1 MIKVAINGFGRI
13 GRIAFRQMITDASFD
28 IVAINN
34 LDMSAEEAA
43 YLIKYDSVHGAFH
56 ENEISY
62 KDDSIVI
69 SNVKFIKMFNEKDPA
84 LLPWKDLGVDLVLE
98 CTGAFTST
106 EKASLH
112 LNAGAKKVLIS
123 APGKDEMIT
132 VVNGVND
139 DNLTGSE
146 TIVSASSCTT
156 NCLAPLLKI
165 IEDNFGIEKGFM
177 STVHAYTADQNSM
190 DNMHKKGINSRRG
203 RASAHNIVPTSTGA
217 AKSIGLVIP
226 SLKGKLD
233 GIAYRV
239 PTIDGSMIDVTLE
252 LKVPVTKE
260 LINETI
266 KKSKKDGMVNS
277 MIHITNLLKNVN
289 IDIKRKVFKEIL
301 DNLGG
306 NLRIIV
312 SAAAPIDAKVGKW
325 VEDIGIKF
333 LQGYGLTE
341 TAPIA
346 ALTPEYEPSR
356 YASTGMAVKD
366 TDIKLKNVNDAG
378 EGEILIK
385 GPTVMLG
392 YYEDEKATNEVMEDG
407 YFCSGDIG
415 RIDSDGFIY
424 ITGRSKNVIVTQNG
438 KNIYPEEIELMLGKI
453 PEISEC
459 MVYGKKES
467 EDAHDKELIITAK
480 IIPNYTK
487 IEELHGKNL
496 SDDDIYKIIWDKVK
510 ENNKKLTSYKAVK
523 KIEIKKDEFEKTT
536 TMKIKRFAEINKDK
550 AIK

>member
-43 YLIKYDSVHGAFH
+43 YLIKYDSVHGTFH

-69 SNVKFIKMFNEKDPA
+69 SNVKFIKVFNEQNPN

-132 VVNGVND
+132 IVNGVND
-139 DNLTGSE
+139 YNLTGTE

-266 KKSKKDGMVNS
+266 KNNQNDA
-277 MIHITNLLKNVN
+277 
-289 IDIKRKVFKEIL
+289 IKYIE
-301 DNLGG
+301 DP
-306 NLRIIV
+306 IV
-312 SAAAPIDAKVGKW
+312 SSDVIGKKRGCTF
-325 VEDIGIKF
+325 DS
-333 LQGYGLTE
+333 LLT
-341 TAPIA
+341 
-346 ALTPEYEPSR
+346 
-356 YASTGMAVKD
+356 
-366 TDIKLKNVNDAG
+366 
-378 EGEILIK
+378 
-385 GPTVMLG
+385 
-392 YYEDEKATNEVMEDG
+392 
-407 YFCSGDIG
+407 
-415 RIDSDGFIY
+415 
-424 ITGRSKNVIVTQNG
+424 NVIEVDG
-438 KNIYPEEIELMLGKI
+438 KQLVKLVGWYDNEYGYTYQML
-453 PEISEC
+453 C
-459 MVYGKKES
+459 
-467 EDAHDKELIITAK
+467 TAK
-480 IIPNYTK
+480 K
-487 IEELHGKNL
+487 MFK
-496 SDDDIYKIIWDKVK
+496 
-510 ENNKKLTSYKAVK
+510 
-523 KIEIKKDEFEKTT
+523 
-536 TMKIKRFAEINKDK
+536 
-550 AIK
+550 

>member
-43 YLIKYDSVHGAFH
+43 YLIKYDSVHGTFH

-84 LLPWKDLGVDLVLE
+84 VLPWKDLGVDLVLE

-132 VVNGVND
+132 IVNGVND
-139 DNLTGSE
+139 DNLTGTE

-226 SLKGKLD
+226 SLKDKLD

-266 KKSKKDGMVNS
+266 KNNQNDA
-277 MIHITNLLKNVN
+277 
-289 IDIKRKVFKEIL
+289 IKYIE
-301 DNLGG
+301 DP
-306 NLRIIV
+306 IV
-312 SAAAPIDAKVGKW
+312 SSDVIGKKRGCTF
-325 VEDIGIKF
+325 DS
-333 LQGYGLTE
+333 LLT
-341 TAPIA
+341 
-346 ALTPEYEPSR
+346 
-356 YASTGMAVKD
+356 
-366 TDIKLKNVNDAG
+366 
-378 EGEILIK
+378 
-385 GPTVMLG
+385 
-392 YYEDEKATNEVMEDG
+392 
-407 YFCSGDIG
+407 
-415 RIDSDGFIY
+415 
-424 ITGRSKNVIVTQNG
+424 NVIEVDG
-438 KNIYPEEIELMLGKI
+438 KQLVKLVGWYDNEYGYTYQML
-453 PEISEC
+453 C
-459 MVYGKKES
+459 
-467 EDAHDKELIITAK
+467 TAK
-480 IIPNYTK
+480 K
-487 IEELHGKNL
+487 MFK
-496 SDDDIYKIIWDKVK
+496 
-510 ENNKKLTSYKAVK
+510 
-523 KIEIKKDEFEKTT
+523 
-536 TMKIKRFAEINKDK
+536 
-550 AIK
+550 

>member
-43 YLIKYDSVHGAFH
+43 YLIKYDSVHGTFH

-69 SNVKFIKMFNEKDPA
+69 SNVKFIKVFNEKDPA
-84 LLPWKDLGVDLVLE
+84 VLPWKDLGVDLVLE

-139 DNLTGSE
+139 DNLTGTE

-239 PTIDGSMIDVTLE
+239 PTIDGAMIDVTLE

-266 KKSKKDGMVNS
+266 KNNQNDA
-277 MIHITNLLKNVN
+277 
-289 IDIKRKVFKEIL
+289 IKYIE
-301 DNLGG
+301 DP
-306 NLRIIV
+306 IV
-312 SAAAPIDAKVGKW
+312 SSDVIGKKRGCTF
-325 VEDIGIKF
+325 DS
-333 LQGYGLTE
+333 LLT
-341 TAPIA
+341 
-346 ALTPEYEPSR
+346 
-356 YASTGMAVKD
+356 
-366 TDIKLKNVNDAG
+366 
-378 EGEILIK
+378 
-385 GPTVMLG
+385 
-392 YYEDEKATNEVMEDG
+392 
-407 YFCSGDIG
+407 
-415 RIDSDGFIY
+415 
-424 ITGRSKNVIVTQNG
+424 NVIEVDG
-438 KNIYPEEIELMLGKI
+438 KQLVKLVGWYDNEYGYTYQML
-453 PEISEC
+453 C
-459 MVYGKKES
+459 
-467 EDAHDKELIITAK
+467 TAK
-480 IIPNYTK
+480 K
-487 IEELHGKNL
+487 MFK
-496 SDDDIYKIIWDKVK
+496 
-510 ENNKKLTSYKAVK
+510 
-523 KIEIKKDEFEKTT
+523 
-536 TMKIKRFAEINKDK
+536 
-550 AIK
+550 

>member
-43 YLIKYDSVHGAFH
+43 YLIKYDSVHGTFH

-69 SNVKFIKMFNEKDPA
+69 SNVKFIKVFNEQNLN

-139 DNLTGSE
+139 DNLTGTE

-156 NCLAPLLKI
+156 NCLAQLLKI

-266 KKSKKDGMVNS
+266 KNNQNDA
-277 MIHITNLLKNVN
+277 
-289 IDIKRKVFKEIL
+289 IKYIE
-301 DNLGG
+301 DP
-306 NLRIIV
+306 IV
-312 SAAAPIDAKVGKW
+312 SSDVIGKKRGCTF
-325 VEDIGIKF
+325 DS
-333 LQGYGLTE
+333 LLT
-341 TAPIA
+341 
-346 ALTPEYEPSR
+346 
-356 YASTGMAVKD
+356 
-366 TDIKLKNVNDAG
+366 
-378 EGEILIK
+378 
-385 GPTVMLG
+385 
-392 YYEDEKATNEVMEDG
+392 
-407 YFCSGDIG
+407 
-415 RIDSDGFIY
+415 
-424 ITGRSKNVIVTQNG
+424 NVIEVDG
-438 KNIYPEEIELMLGKI
+438 KQLVKLVGWYDNEYGYTYQML
-453 PEISEC
+453 C
-459 MVYGKKES
+459 
-467 EDAHDKELIITAK
+467 TAK
-480 IIPNYTK
+480 K
-487 IEELHGKNL
+487 MFK
-496 SDDDIYKIIWDKVK
+496 
-510 ENNKKLTSYKAVK
+510 
-523 KIEIKKDEFEKTT
+523 
-536 TMKIKRFAEINKDK
+536 
-550 AIK
+550 

>member
-43 YLIKYDSVHGAFH
+43 YLIKYDSVHGTFH

-69 SNVKFIKMFNEKDPA
+69 SNVKFIKVFNEQNPN

-139 DNLTGSE
+139 DNLTGTE

-266 KKSKKDGMVNS
+266 KNNQNDA
-277 MIHITNLLKNVN
+277 
-289 IDIKRKVFKEIL
+289 IKYIE
-301 DNLGG
+301 DP
-306 NLRIIV
+306 IV
-312 SAAAPIDAKVGKW
+312 SSDVIGKKRGCTF
-325 VEDIGIKF
+325 DS
-333 LQGYGLTE
+333 LLT
-341 TAPIA
+341 
-346 ALTPEYEPSR
+346 
-356 YASTGMAVKD
+356 
-366 TDIKLKNVNDAG
+366 
-378 EGEILIK
+378 
-385 GPTVMLG
+385 
-392 YYEDEKATNEVMEDG
+392 
-407 YFCSGDIG
+407 
-415 RIDSDGFIY
+415 
-424 ITGRSKNVIVTQNG
+424 NVIEVNG
-438 KNIYPEEIELMLGKI
+438 KQLVKLVGWYDNEYGYTYQML
-453 PEISEC
+453 C
-459 MVYGKKES
+459 
-467 EDAHDKELIITAK
+467 TAK
-480 IIPNYTK
+480 K
-487 IEELHGKNL
+487 MFK
-496 SDDDIYKIIWDKVK
+496 
-510 ENNKKLTSYKAVK
+510 
-523 KIEIKKDEFEKTT
+523 
-536 TMKIKRFAEINKDK
+536 
-550 AIK
+550 

>member
-1 MIKVAINGFGRI
+1 MITVAINGFGRI

-43 YLIKYDSVHGAFH
+43 YLIKYDSVHGTFH

-69 SNVKFIKMFNEKDPA
+69 SNVKFIKVFNEKDPA
-84 LLPWKDLGVDLVLE
+84 VLPWKDLGVDLVLE

-139 DNLTGSE
+139 DNLTGTE

-266 KKSKKDGMVNS
+266 KNNQNDA
-277 MIHITNLLKNVN
+277 
-289 IDIKRKVFKEIL
+289 IKYIE
-301 DNLGG
+301 DP
-306 NLRIIV
+306 IV
-312 SAAAPIDAKVGKW
+312 SSDVIGKKRGCTF
-325 VEDIGIKF
+325 DS
-333 LQGYGLTE
+333 LLT
-341 TAPIA
+341 
-346 ALTPEYEPSR
+346 
-356 YASTGMAVKD
+356 
-366 TDIKLKNVNDAG
+366 
-378 EGEILIK
+378 
-385 GPTVMLG
+385 
-392 YYEDEKATNEVMEDG
+392 
-407 YFCSGDIG
+407 
-415 RIDSDGFIY
+415 
-424 ITGRSKNVIVTQNG
+424 NVIEVDG
-438 KNIYPEEIELMLGKI
+438 KQLVKLVGWYDNEYGYTYQML
-453 PEISEC
+453 C
-459 MVYGKKES
+459 
-467 EDAHDKELIITAK
+467 TAK
-480 IIPNYTK
+480 K
-487 IEELHGKNL
+487 MFK
-496 SDDDIYKIIWDKVK
+496 
-510 ENNKKLTSYKAVK
+510 
-523 KIEIKKDEFEKTT
+523 
-536 TMKIKRFAEINKDK
+536 
-550 AIK
+550 

>member
-43 YLIKYDSVHGAFH
+43 YLIKYDSVHGTFH

-69 SNVKFIKMFNEKDPA
+69 SNVKFIKVFNEKDPA
-84 LLPWKDLGVDLVLE
+84 VLPWKDLGVDLVLE

-139 DNLTGSE
+139 DNLTGTE

-266 KKSKKDGMVNS
+266 KNNQNDA
-277 MIHITNLLKNVN
+277 
-289 IDIKRKVFKEIL
+289 IKYIE
-301 DNLGG
+301 DP
-306 NLRIIV
+306 IV
-312 SAAAPIDAKVGKW
+312 SSDVIGKKRGCTF
-325 VEDIGIKF
+325 DS
-333 LQGYGLTE
+333 LLT
-341 TAPIA
+341 
-346 ALTPEYEPSR
+346 
-356 YASTGMAVKD
+356 
-366 TDIKLKNVNDAG
+366 
-378 EGEILIK
+378 
-385 GPTVMLG
+385 
-392 YYEDEKATNEVMEDG
+392 
-407 YFCSGDIG
+407 
-415 RIDSDGFIY
+415 
-424 ITGRSKNVIVTQNG
+424 NVIEVDRKQLVKLVGWYDNEYGYTYQ
-438 KNIYPEEIELMLGKI
+438 ML
-453 PEISEC
+453 C
-459 MVYGKKES
+459 
-467 EDAHDKELIITAK
+467 TAK
-480 IIPNYTK
+480 K
-487 IEELHGKNL
+487 MFK
-496 SDDDIYKIIWDKVK
+496 
-510 ENNKKLTSYKAVK
+510 
-523 KIEIKKDEFEKTT
+523 
-536 TMKIKRFAEINKDK
+536 
-550 AIK
+550 

>member
-1 MIKVAINGFGRI
+1 MLKVAINGFGRI

-43 YLIKYDSVHGAFH
+43 YLIKYDSVHGTFH

-84 LLPWKDLGVDLVLE
+84 VLPWKDLGVDLVLE

-139 DNLTGSE
+139 DNLTGTE

-266 KKSKKDGMVNS
+266 KNNQNDA
-277 MIHITNLLKNVN
+277 
-289 IDIKRKVFKEIL
+289 IKYIE
-301 DNLGG
+301 DP
-306 NLRIIV
+306 IV
-312 SAAAPIDAKVGKW
+312 SSDVIGKKRGCTF
-325 VEDIGIKF
+325 DS
-333 LQGYGLTE
+333 LLT
-341 TAPIA
+341 
-346 ALTPEYEPSR
+346 
-356 YASTGMAVKD
+356 
-366 TDIKLKNVNDAG
+366 
-378 EGEILIK
+378 
-385 GPTVMLG
+385 
-392 YYEDEKATNEVMEDG
+392 
-407 YFCSGDIG
+407 
-415 RIDSDGFIY
+415 
-424 ITGRSKNVIVTQNG
+424 NVIEVDG
-438 KNIYPEEIELMLGKI
+438 KQLVKLVGWYDNEYGYTYQML
-453 PEISEC
+453 C
-459 MVYGKKES
+459 
-467 EDAHDKELIITAK
+467 TAK
-480 IIPNYTK
+480 K
-487 IEELHGKNL
+487 MFK
-496 SDDDIYKIIWDKVK
+496 
-510 ENNKKLTSYKAVK
+510 
-523 KIEIKKDEFEKTT
+523 
-536 TMKIKRFAEINKDK
+536 
-550 AIK
+550 

>member
-1 MIKVAINGFGRI
+1 MSKVAINGFGSI

-43 YLIKYDSVHGAFH
+43 YLIKYDSVHGTFH

-69 SNVKFIKMFNEKDPA
+69 SNVKFIKVFNEKDPA
-84 LLPWKDLGVDLVLE
+84 VLPWKDLGVDLVLE

-139 DNLTGSE
+139 DNLTGTE

-266 KKSKKDGMVNS
+266 KNNQNDA
-277 MIHITNLLKNVN
+277 
-289 IDIKRKVFKEIL
+289 IKYIE
-301 DNLGG
+301 DP
-306 NLRIIV
+306 IV
-312 SAAAPIDAKVGKW
+312 SSDVIGKKRGCTF
-325 VEDIGIKF
+325 DS
-333 LQGYGLTE
+333 LLT
-341 TAPIA
+341 
-346 ALTPEYEPSR
+346 
-356 YASTGMAVKD
+356 
-366 TDIKLKNVNDAG
+366 
-378 EGEILIK
+378 
-385 GPTVMLG
+385 
-392 YYEDEKATNEVMEDG
+392 
-407 YFCSGDIG
+407 
-415 RIDSDGFIY
+415 
-424 ITGRSKNVIVTQNG
+424 NVIEVDG
-438 KNIYPEEIELMLGKI
+438 KQLVKLVGWYDNEYGYTYQML
-453 PEISEC
+453 C
-459 MVYGKKES
+459 
-467 EDAHDKELIITAK
+467 TAK
-480 IIPNYTK
+480 K
-487 IEELHGKNL
+487 MFK
-496 SDDDIYKIIWDKVK
+496 
-510 ENNKKLTSYKAVK
+510 
-523 KIEIKKDEFEKTT
+523 
-536 TMKIKRFAEINKDK
+536 
-550 AIK
+550 

>member
-43 YLIKYDSVHGAFH
+43 YLIKYDSVHGTFH

-69 SNVKFIKMFNEKDPA
+69 SNVKFIKVFNEKDPA
-84 LLPWKDLGVDLVLE
+84 VLPWKDLGVDLVLE

-139 DNLTGSE
+139 DNLTGTE

-266 KKSKKDGMVNS
+266 KNNQNDA
-277 MIHITNLLKNVN
+277 
-289 IDIKRKVFKEIL
+289 IKYAE
-301 DNLGG
+301 DP
-306 NLRIIV
+306 IV
-312 SAAAPIDAKVGKW
+312 SSDVIGKKRGCTF
-325 VEDIGIKF
+325 DS
-333 LQGYGLTE
+333 LLT
-341 TAPIA
+341 
-346 ALTPEYEPSR
+346 
-356 YASTGMAVKD
+356 
-366 TDIKLKNVNDAG
+366 
-378 EGEILIK
+378 
-385 GPTVMLG
+385 
-392 YYEDEKATNEVMEDG
+392 
-407 YFCSGDIG
+407 
-415 RIDSDGFIY
+415 
-424 ITGRSKNVIVTQNG
+424 NVIEVDRKQLVKLVGWYDNEYGYTYQ
-438 KNIYPEEIELMLGKI
+438 ML
-453 PEISEC
+453 C
-459 MVYGKKES
+459 
-467 EDAHDKELIITAK
+467 TAK
-480 IIPNYTK
+480 K
-487 IEELHGKNL
+487 MFK
-496 SDDDIYKIIWDKVK
+496 
-510 ENNKKLTSYKAVK
+510 
-523 KIEIKKDEFEKTT
+523 
-536 TMKIKRFAEINKDK
+536 
-550 AIK
+550 

>member
-43 YLIKYDSVHGAFH
+43 YLIKYDSVHGTFH

-69 SNVKFIKMFNEKDPA
+69 SNVKFIKVFNEQNPN

-139 DNLTGSE
+139 DNLTGTE

-239 PTIDGSMIDVTLE
+239 PTIDGSMIDVSLE

-266 KKSKKDGMVNS
+266 KNNQNDAIKYAEDPIVSSDVIGKKRGCIV
-277 MIHITNLLKNVN
+277 T
-289 IDIKRKVFKEIL
+289 
-301 DNLGG
+301 GG
-306 NLRIIV
+306 NV
-312 SAAAPIDAKVGKW
+312 D
-325 VEDIGIKF
+325 
-333 LQGYGLTE
+333 
-341 TAPIA
+341 
-346 ALTPEYEPSR
+346 
-356 YASTGMAVKD
+356 
-366 TDIKLKNVNDAG
+366 
-378 EGEILIK
+378 
-385 GPTVMLG
+385 
-392 YYEDEKATNEVMEDG
+392 DEKV
-407 YFCSGDIG
+407 S
-415 RIDSDGFIY
+415 
-424 ITGRSKNVIVTQNG
+424 
-438 KNIYPEEIELMLGKI
+438 NILLDDFRTGKI
-453 PEISEC
+453 
-459 MVYGKKES
+459 GN
-467 EDAHDKELIITAK
+467 ITL
-480 IIPNYTK
+480 
-487 IEELHGKNL
+487 E
-496 SDDDIYKIIWDKVK
+496 KV
-510 ENNKKLTSYKAVK
+510 
-523 KIEIKKDEFEKTT
+523 EK
-536 TMKIKRFAEINKDK
+536 
-550 AIK
+550 

>member
-34 LDMSAEEAA
+34 LAMSAEEAA
-43 YLIKYDSVHGAFH
+43 YLIKYDSVHGTFH

-84 LLPWKDLGVDLVLE
+84 VLPWKDLGVDLVLE

-139 DNLTGSE
+139 DNLTGTE

-266 KKSKKDGMVNS
+266 KNNQNDA
-277 MIHITNLLKNVN
+277 
-289 IDIKRKVFKEIL
+289 IKYIE
-301 DNLGG
+301 DP
-306 NLRIIV
+306 IV
-312 SAAAPIDAKVGKW
+312 SSDVIGKKRGCTF
-325 VEDIGIKF
+325 DS
-333 LQGYGLTE
+333 LLT
-341 TAPIA
+341 
-346 ALTPEYEPSR
+346 
-356 YASTGMAVKD
+356 
-366 TDIKLKNVNDAG
+366 
-378 EGEILIK
+378 
-385 GPTVMLG
+385 
-392 YYEDEKATNEVMEDG
+392 
-407 YFCSGDIG
+407 
-415 RIDSDGFIY
+415 
-424 ITGRSKNVIVTQNG
+424 NVIEVDG
-438 KNIYPEEIELMLGKI
+438 KQLVKLVGWYDNEYGYTYQML
-453 PEISEC
+453 C
-459 MVYGKKES
+459 
-467 EDAHDKELIITAK
+467 TAK
-480 IIPNYTK
+480 K
-487 IEELHGKNL
+487 MFK
-496 SDDDIYKIIWDKVK
+496 
-510 ENNKKLTSYKAVK
+510 
-523 KIEIKKDEFEKTT
+523 
-536 TMKIKRFAEINKDK
+536 
-550 AIK
+550 

>member
-43 YLIKYDSVHGAFH
+43 YLIKYDSVHGTFH

-69 SNVKFIKMFNEKDPA
+69 SNVKFIKVFNEQNPN

-132 VVNGVND
+132 IVNGVND
-139 DNLTGSE
+139 DNLTGTE

-266 KKSKKDGMVNS
+266 KNNQNDA
-277 MIHITNLLKNVN
+277 
-289 IDIKRKVFKEIL
+289 IKYIE
-301 DNLGG
+301 DP
-306 NLRIIV
+306 IV
-312 SAAAPIDAKVGKW
+312 SSDVIGKKRGCTF
-325 VEDIGIKF
+325 DS
-333 LQGYGLTE
+333 LLT
-341 TAPIA
+341 
-346 ALTPEYEPSR
+346 
-356 YASTGMAVKD
+356 
-366 TDIKLKNVNDAG
+366 
-378 EGEILIK
+378 
-385 GPTVMLG
+385 
-392 YYEDEKATNEVMEDG
+392 
-407 YFCSGDIG
+407 
-415 RIDSDGFIY
+415 
-424 ITGRSKNVIVTQNG
+424 NVIEVDG
-438 KNIYPEEIELMLGKI
+438 KQLVKLVGWYDNEYGYTYQML
-453 PEISEC
+453 C
-459 MVYGKKES
+459 
-467 EDAHDKELIITAK
+467 TAK
-480 IIPNYTK
+480 K
-487 IEELHGKNL
+487 MFK
-496 SDDDIYKIIWDKVK
+496 
-510 ENNKKLTSYKAVK
+510 
-523 KIEIKKDEFEKTT
+523 
-536 TMKIKRFAEINKDK
+536 
-550 AIK
+550 

>member
-34 LDMSAEEAA
+34 LDMSVEEAA

-84 LLPWKDLGVDLVLE
+84 VLPWKDLGVDLVLE

-132 VVNGVND
+132 IVNGVND
-139 DNLTGSE
+139 YNLTGTE

-266 KKSKKDGMVNS
+266 KNNQNDA
-277 MIHITNLLKNVN
+277 
-289 IDIKRKVFKEIL
+289 IKYIE
-301 DNLGG
+301 DP
-306 NLRIIV
+306 IV
-312 SAAAPIDAKVGKW
+312 SSDVIGKKRGCTF
-325 VEDIGIKF
+325 DS
-333 LQGYGLTE
+333 LLT
-341 TAPIA
+341 
-346 ALTPEYEPSR
+346 
-356 YASTGMAVKD
+356 
-366 TDIKLKNVNDAG
+366 
-378 EGEILIK
+378 
-385 GPTVMLG
+385 
-392 YYEDEKATNEVMEDG
+392 
-407 YFCSGDIG
+407 
-415 RIDSDGFIY
+415 
-424 ITGRSKNVIVTQNG
+424 NVIEVNG
-438 KNIYPEEIELMLGKI
+438 KQLVKLVGWYDNEYGYTYQML
-453 PEISEC
+453 C
-459 MVYGKKES
+459 
-467 EDAHDKELIITAK
+467 TAK
-480 IIPNYTK
+480 K
-487 IEELHGKNL
+487 MFK
-496 SDDDIYKIIWDKVK
+496 
-510 ENNKKLTSYKAVK
+510 
-523 KIEIKKDEFEKTT
+523 
-536 TMKIKRFAEINKDK
+536 
-550 AIK
+550 

>member
-43 YLIKYDSVHGAFH
+43 YLIKYDSVHGTFH

-69 SNVKFIKMFNEKDPA
+69 SNVKFIKVFNEQNPN

-132 VVNGVND
+132 IVNGVND
-139 DNLTGSE
+139 DNLTGTE

-266 KKSKKDGMVNS
+266 KNNQNDA
-277 MIHITNLLKNVN
+277 
-289 IDIKRKVFKEIL
+289 IKYIE
-301 DNLGG
+301 DP
-306 NLRIIV
+306 IV
-312 SAAAPIDAKVGKW
+312 SSDVIGKKRGCTF
-325 VEDIGIKF
+325 DS
-333 LQGYGLTE
+333 LLT
-341 TAPIA
+341 
-346 ALTPEYEPSR
+346 
-356 YASTGMAVKD
+356 
-366 TDIKLKNVNDAG
+366 
-378 EGEILIK
+378 
-385 GPTVMLG
+385 
-392 YYEDEKATNEVMEDG
+392 
-407 YFCSGDIG
+407 
-415 RIDSDGFIY
+415 
-424 ITGRSKNVIVTQNG
+424 NVIEVNG
-438 KNIYPEEIELMLGKI
+438 KQLVKLVGWYDNEYGYTYQML
-453 PEISEC
+453 C
-459 MVYGKKES
+459 
-467 EDAHDKELIITAK
+467 TAK
-480 IIPNYTK
+480 K
-487 IEELHGKNL
+487 MFK
-496 SDDDIYKIIWDKVK
+496 
-510 ENNKKLTSYKAVK
+510 
-523 KIEIKKDEFEKTT
+523 
-536 TMKIKRFAEINKDK
+536 
-550 AIK
+550 

>member
-43 YLIKYDSVHGAFH
+43 YLIKYDSVHGTFH

-69 SNVKFIKMFNEKDPA
+69 SNVKFIKVFNEKDPA
-84 LLPWKDLGVDLVLE
+84 VLPWKDLGVDLVLE

-139 DNLTGSE
+139 DNLTGTE

-266 KKSKKDGMVNS
+266 KNNQNDA
-277 MIHITNLLKNVN
+277 
-289 IDIKRKVFKEIL
+289 IKYIE
-301 DNLGG
+301 DP
-306 NLRIIV
+306 IV
-312 SAAAPIDAKVGKW
+312 SSDVIGKKRGCTF
-325 VEDIGIKF
+325 DS
-333 LQGYGLTE
+333 LLT
-341 TAPIA
+341 
-346 ALTPEYEPSR
+346 
-356 YASTGMAVKD
+356 
-366 TDIKLKNVNDAG
+366 
-378 EGEILIK
+378 
-385 GPTVMLG
+385 
-392 YYEDEKATNEVMEDG
+392 
-407 YFCSGDIG
+407 
-415 RIDSDGFIY
+415 
-424 ITGRSKNVIVTQNG
+424 NVI
-438 KNIYPEEIELMLGKI
+438 E
-453 PEISEC
+453 
-459 MVYGKKES
+459 VYGKQLVKLVGWYDNEYGYTYQM
-467 EDAHDKELIITAK
+467 LCTAK
-480 IIPNYTK
+480 K
-487 IEELHGKNL
+487 MFK
-496 SDDDIYKIIWDKVK
+496 
-510 ENNKKLTSYKAVK
+510 
-523 KIEIKKDEFEKTT
+523 
-536 TMKIKRFAEINKDK
+536 
-550 AIK
+550 

>member
-43 YLIKYDSVHGAFH
+43 YLIKYDSVHGTFH

-84 LLPWKDLGVDLVLE
+84 VLPWKDLGVDLVLE

-139 DNLTGSE
+139 DNLTGTE

-266 KKSKKDGMVNS
+266 KNNQNDA
-277 MIHITNLLKNVN
+277 
-289 IDIKRKVFKEIL
+289 IKYIE
-301 DNLGG
+301 DP
-306 NLRIIV
+306 IV
-312 SAAAPIDAKVGKW
+312 SSDVKKKKRGCTF
-325 VEDIGIKF
+325 DS
-333 LQGYGLTE
+333 LLT
-341 TAPIA
+341 
-346 ALTPEYEPSR
+346 
-356 YASTGMAVKD
+356 
-366 TDIKLKNVNDAG
+366 
-378 EGEILIK
+378 
-385 GPTVMLG
+385 
-392 YYEDEKATNEVMEDG
+392 
-407 YFCSGDIG
+407 
-415 RIDSDGFIY
+415 
-424 ITGRSKNVIVTQNG
+424 NVIEVDG
-438 KNIYPEEIELMLGKI
+438 KQLVKLVGWYDNQYGYTYQML
-453 PEISEC
+453 C
-459 MVYGKKES
+459 
-467 EDAHDKELIITAK
+467 TAK
-480 IIPNYTK
+480 K
-487 IEELHGKNL
+487 MFK
-496 SDDDIYKIIWDKVK
+496 
-510 ENNKKLTSYKAVK
+510 
-523 KIEIKKDEFEKTT
+523 
-536 TMKIKRFAEINKDK
+536 
-550 AIK
+550 

>member
-43 YLIKYDSVHGAFH
+43 YLIKYDSVHGTFH

-69 SNVKFIKMFNEKDPA
+69 SNVKFIKVFNEKDPA
-84 LLPWKDLGVDLVLE
+84 VLPWKDLGVDLVLE

-139 DNLTGSE
+139 DNLTGTE

-266 KKSKKDGMVNS
+266 KNNQNDA
-277 MIHITNLLKNVN
+277 
-289 IDIKRKVFKEIL
+289 IKYIE
-301 DNLGG
+301 DS
-306 NLRIIV
+306 IV
-312 SAAAPIDAKVGKW
+312 SSDVIGKKRGCTF
-325 VEDIGIKF
+325 DS
-333 LQGYGLTE
+333 LLT
-341 TAPIA
+341 
-346 ALTPEYEPSR
+346 
-356 YASTGMAVKD
+356 
-366 TDIKLKNVNDAG
+366 
-378 EGEILIK
+378 
-385 GPTVMLG
+385 
-392 YYEDEKATNEVMEDG
+392 
-407 YFCSGDIG
+407 
-415 RIDSDGFIY
+415 
-424 ITGRSKNVIVTQNG
+424 NVIEVDG
-438 KNIYPEEIELMLGKI
+438 KQLVKLVGWYDNEYGYTYQML
-453 PEISEC
+453 C
-459 MVYGKKES
+459 
-467 EDAHDKELIITAK
+467 TAK
-480 IIPNYTK
+480 K
-487 IEELHGKNL
+487 MFK
-496 SDDDIYKIIWDKVK
+496 
-510 ENNKKLTSYKAVK
+510 
-523 KIEIKKDEFEKTT
+523 
-536 TMKIKRFAEINKDK
+536 
-550 AIK
+550 

>member
-43 YLIKYDSVHGAFH
+43 YLIKYDSVHGTFH
-56 ENEISY
+56 ENDISY

-69 SNVKFIKMFNEKDPA
+69 SNVKFIKVFNEQNLN

-139 DNLTGSE
+139 DNLTGTE

-266 KKSKKDGMVNS
+266 KNNQNDA
-277 MIHITNLLKNVN
+277 
-289 IDIKRKVFKEIL
+289 IKYIE
-301 DNLGG
+301 DP
-306 NLRIIV
+306 IV
-312 SAAAPIDAKVGKW
+312 SSDVIGKKRGCTF
-325 VEDIGIKF
+325 DS
-333 LQGYGLTE
+333 LLT
-341 TAPIA
+341 
-346 ALTPEYEPSR
+346 
-356 YASTGMAVKD
+356 
-366 TDIKLKNVNDAG
+366 
-378 EGEILIK
+378 
-385 GPTVMLG
+385 
-392 YYEDEKATNEVMEDG
+392 
-407 YFCSGDIG
+407 
-415 RIDSDGFIY
+415 
-424 ITGRSKNVIVTQNG
+424 NVIEVDG
-438 KNIYPEEIELMLGKI
+438 KQLVKLVGWYDNEYGYTYQML
-453 PEISEC
+453 C
-459 MVYGKKES
+459 
-467 EDAHDKELIITAK
+467 TAK
-480 IIPNYTK
+480 K
-487 IEELHGKNL
+487 MFK
-496 SDDDIYKIIWDKVK
+496 
-510 ENNKKLTSYKAVK
+510 
-523 KIEIKKDEFEKTT
+523 
-536 TMKIKRFAEINKDK
+536 
-550 AIK
+550 

>member
-43 YLIKYDSVHGAFH
+43 YLIKYDSVHGTFH

-69 SNVKFIKMFNEKDPA
+69 SNVKFIKVFNEKDPA
-84 LLPWKDLGVDLVLE
+84 VLPWKDLGVDLVLE

-139 DNLTGSE
+139 DNLTGTE

-266 KKSKKDGMVNS
+266 KNNQNDA
-277 MIHITNLLKNVN
+277 
-289 IDIKRKVFKEIL
+289 IKYIE
-301 DNLGG
+301 DP
-306 NLRIIV
+306 IV
-312 SAAAPIDAKVGKW
+312 SSDVIGKKRGCTF
-325 VEDIGIKF
+325 DS
-333 LQGYGLTE
+333 LLT
-341 TAPIA
+341 
-346 ALTPEYEPSR
+346 
-356 YASTGMAVKD
+356 
-366 TDIKLKNVNDAG
+366 
-378 EGEILIK
+378 
-385 GPTVMLG
+385 
-392 YYEDEKATNEVMEDG
+392 
-407 YFCSGDIG
+407 
-415 RIDSDGFIY
+415 
-424 ITGRSKNVIVTQNG
+424 NVIEVNG
-438 KNIYPEEIELMLGKI
+438 KQLVTLVGWYDIEYGYTYHML
-453 PEISEC
+453 C
-459 MVYGKKES
+459 
-467 EDAHDKELIITAK
+467 TAK
-480 IIPNYTK
+480 K
-487 IEELHGKNL
+487 MFK
-496 SDDDIYKIIWDKVK
+496 
-510 ENNKKLTSYKAVK
+510 
-523 KIEIKKDEFEKTT
+523 
-536 TMKIKRFAEINKDK
+536 
-550 AIK
+550 

>member
-43 YLIKYDSVHGAFH
+43 YLIKYDSVHGTFH

-84 LLPWKDLGVDLVLE
+84 VLPWKDLGVDLVLE

-139 DNLTGSE
+139 DNLTGTE

-266 KKSKKDGMVNS
+266 KNNQNDA
-277 MIHITNLLKNVN
+277 
-289 IDIKRKVFKEIL
+289 IKYIE
-301 DNLGG
+301 DT
-306 NLRIIV
+306 IV
-312 SAAAPIDAKVGKW
+312 SSDVIGKKRGCTF
-325 VEDIGIKF
+325 DS
-333 LQGYGLTE
+333 LLT
-341 TAPIA
+341 
-346 ALTPEYEPSR
+346 
-356 YASTGMAVKD
+356 
-366 TDIKLKNVNDAG
+366 
-378 EGEILIK
+378 
-385 GPTVMLG
+385 
-392 YYEDEKATNEVMEDG
+392 
-407 YFCSGDIG
+407 
-415 RIDSDGFIY
+415 
-424 ITGRSKNVIVTQNG
+424 NVIEVDG
-438 KNIYPEEIELMLGKI
+438 KQLVKLVGWYDNEYGYTYQML
-453 PEISEC
+453 C
-459 MVYGKKES
+459 
-467 EDAHDKELIITAK
+467 TAK
-480 IIPNYTK
+480 K
-487 IEELHGKNL
+487 MFK
-496 SDDDIYKIIWDKVK
+496 
-510 ENNKKLTSYKAVK
+510 
-523 KIEIKKDEFEKTT
+523 
-536 TMKIKRFAEINKDK
+536 
-550 AIK
+550 

>member
-34 LDMSAEEAA
+34 LDMSAEEAT
-43 YLIKYDSVHGAFH
+43 YLIKYDSVHGTFH

-69 SNVKFIKMFNEKDPA
+69 SNVKFIKVFNEKDPA
-84 LLPWKDLGVDLVLE
+84 VLPWKDLGVDLVLE

-139 DNLTGSE
+139 DNLTGTE

-266 KKSKKDGMVNS
+266 KNNHNDA
-277 MIHITNLLKNVN
+277 
-289 IDIKRKVFKEIL
+289 IKYTE
-301 DNLGG
+301 DP
-306 NLRIIV
+306 IV
-312 SAAAPIDAKVGKW
+312 SSDVIGKKRGCTF
-325 VEDIGIKF
+325 DS
-333 LQGYGLTE
+333 LLT
-341 TAPIA
+341 
-346 ALTPEYEPSR
+346 
-356 YASTGMAVKD
+356 
-366 TDIKLKNVNDAG
+366 
-378 EGEILIK
+378 
-385 GPTVMLG
+385 
-392 YYEDEKATNEVMEDG
+392 
-407 YFCSGDIG
+407 
-415 RIDSDGFIY
+415 
-424 ITGRSKNVIVTQNG
+424 NVIEVDG
-438 KNIYPEEIELMLGKI
+438 KQLVKLVGWYDNEYGYTYQML
-453 PEISEC
+453 C
-459 MVYGKKES
+459 
-467 EDAHDKELIITAK
+467 TAK
-480 IIPNYTK
+480 K
-487 IEELHGKNL
+487 MFK
-496 SDDDIYKIIWDKVK
+496 
-510 ENNKKLTSYKAVK
+510 
-523 KIEIKKDEFEKTT
+523 
-536 TMKIKRFAEINKDK
+536 
-550 AIK
+550 

>member
-34 LDMSAEEAA
+34 LAMSAEEAA
-43 YLIKYDSVHGAFH
+43 YLIKYDSVHGTFH

-69 SNVKFIKMFNEKDPA
+69 SNVKFIKVFNEKDPA
-84 LLPWKDLGVDLVLE
+84 VLPWKDLGVDLVLE

-139 DNLTGSE
+139 DNLTGTE

-266 KKSKKDGMVNS
+266 KNNQNDA
-277 MIHITNLLKNVN
+277 
-289 IDIKRKVFKEIL
+289 IKYIE
-301 DNLGG
+301 DP
-306 NLRIIV
+306 IV
-312 SAAAPIDAKVGKW
+312 SSDVIGKKRGCTF
-325 VEDIGIKF
+325 DS
-333 LQGYGLTE
+333 LLT
-341 TAPIA
+341 
-346 ALTPEYEPSR
+346 
-356 YASTGMAVKD
+356 
-366 TDIKLKNVNDAG
+366 
-378 EGEILIK
+378 
-385 GPTVMLG
+385 
-392 YYEDEKATNEVMEDG
+392 
-407 YFCSGDIG
+407 
-415 RIDSDGFIY
+415 
-424 ITGRSKNVIVTQNG
+424 NVIEVDG
-438 KNIYPEEIELMLGKI
+438 KQLVKLVGWYDNEYGYTYQML
-453 PEISEC
+453 C
-459 MVYGKKES
+459 
-467 EDAHDKELIITAK
+467 TAK
-480 IIPNYTK
+480 K
-487 IEELHGKNL
+487 MFK
-496 SDDDIYKIIWDKVK
+496 
-510 ENNKKLTSYKAVK
+510 
-523 KIEIKKDEFEKTT
+523 
-536 TMKIKRFAEINKDK
+536 
-550 AIK
+550 

>member
-132 VVNGVND
+132 IVNGVND

-266 KKSKKDGMVNS
+266 KN
-277 MIHITNLLKNVN
+277 NKN
-289 IDIKRKVFKEIL
+289 DAIKYTE
-301 DNLGG
+301 DP
-306 NLRIIV
+306 IV
-312 SAAAPIDAKVGKW
+312 SSDVIGKKRGCTF
-325 VEDIGIKF
+325 DS
-333 LQGYGLTE
+333 LLT
-341 TAPIA
+341 
-346 ALTPEYEPSR
+346 
-356 YASTGMAVKD
+356 
-366 TDIKLKNVNDAG
+366 
-378 EGEILIK
+378 
-385 GPTVMLG
+385 
-392 YYEDEKATNEVMEDG
+392 
-407 YFCSGDIG
+407 
-415 RIDSDGFIY
+415 
-424 ITGRSKNVIVTQNG
+424 NVIEVDG
-438 KNIYPEEIELMLGKI
+438 KQLVKLVGWYDNEYGYTYQML
-453 PEISEC
+453 C
-459 MVYGKKES
+459 
-467 EDAHDKELIITAK
+467 TAK
-480 IIPNYTK
+480 K
-487 IEELHGKNL
+487 MFK
-496 SDDDIYKIIWDKVK
+496 
-510 ENNKKLTSYKAVK
+510 
-523 KIEIKKDEFEKTT
+523 
-536 TMKIKRFAEINKDK
+536 
-550 AIK
+550 

>member
-43 YLIKYDSVHGAFH
+43 YLIKYDSVHGTFH

-84 LLPWKDLGVDLVLE
+84 VLPWKDLGVDLVLE

-139 DNLTGSE
+139 DNLTGTE

-266 KKSKKDGMVNS
+266 KNNQNDA
-277 MIHITNLLKNVN
+277 
-289 IDIKRKVFKEIL
+289 IKYIE
-301 DNLGG
+301 DP
-306 NLRIIV
+306 IV
-312 SAAAPIDAKVGKW
+312 SSDVIGKKRGCTF
-325 VEDIGIKF
+325 DS
-333 LQGYGLTE
+333 LLT
-341 TAPIA
+341 
-346 ALTPEYEPSR
+346 
-356 YASTGMAVKD
+356 
-366 TDIKLKNVNDAG
+366 
-378 EGEILIK
+378 
-385 GPTVMLG
+385 
-392 YYEDEKATNEVMEDG
+392 
-407 YFCSGDIG
+407 
-415 RIDSDGFIY
+415 
-424 ITGRSKNVIVTQNG
+424 NVIEVDRKQLVKLVGWYDNEYGYTYQ
-438 KNIYPEEIELMLGKI
+438 ML
-453 PEISEC
+453 C
-459 MVYGKKES
+459 
-467 EDAHDKELIITAK
+467 TAK
-480 IIPNYTK
+480 K
-487 IEELHGKNL
+487 MFK
-496 SDDDIYKIIWDKVK
+496 
-510 ENNKKLTSYKAVK
+510 
-523 KIEIKKDEFEKTT
+523 
-536 TMKIKRFAEINKDK
+536 
-550 AIK
+550 

>member
-43 YLIKYDSVHGAFH
+43 YLIKYDSVHGTFH

-69 SNVKFIKMFNEKDPA
+69 SNVKFIKVFNEQNPN

-132 VVNGVND
+132 IVNGVND
-139 DNLTGSE
+139 YNLTGTE

-266 KKSKKDGMVNS
+266 KNNQNDA
-277 MIHITNLLKNVN
+277 
-289 IDIKRKVFKEIL
+289 IKYIE
-301 DNLGG
+301 DP
-306 NLRIIV
+306 IV
-312 SAAAPIDAKVGKW
+312 SSDVIGKKRGCTF
-325 VEDIGIKF
+325 DS
-333 LQGYGLTE
+333 LLT
-341 TAPIA
+341 
-346 ALTPEYEPSR
+346 
-356 YASTGMAVKD
+356 
-366 TDIKLKNVNDAG
+366 
-378 EGEILIK
+378 
-385 GPTVMLG
+385 
-392 YYEDEKATNEVMEDG
+392 
-407 YFCSGDIG
+407 
-415 RIDSDGFIY
+415 
-424 ITGRSKNVIVTQNG
+424 NVIEVNG
-438 KNIYPEEIELMLGKI
+438 KQLVKLVGWYDNEYGYTYQML
-453 PEISEC
+453 C
-459 MVYGKKES
+459 
-467 EDAHDKELIITAK
+467 TAK
-480 IIPNYTK
+480 K
-487 IEELHGKNL
+487 MFK
-496 SDDDIYKIIWDKVK
+496 
-510 ENNKKLTSYKAVK
+510 
-523 KIEIKKDEFEKTT
+523 
-536 TMKIKRFAEINKDK
+536 
-550 AIK
+550 

>member
-43 YLIKYDSVHGAFH
+43 YLIKYDSVHGTFH

-69 SNVKFIKMFNEKDPA
+69 SNVKFIKVFNEKDPA
-84 LLPWKDLGVDLVLE
+84 VLPWKDLGVDLVLE

-139 DNLTGSE
+139 DNLTGTE

-260 LINETI
+260 LINEPI
-266 KKSKKDGMVNS
+266 KNNQNDA
-277 MIHITNLLKNVN
+277 
-289 IDIKRKVFKEIL
+289 IKYAE
-301 DNLGG
+301 DP
-306 NLRIIV
+306 IV
-312 SAAAPIDAKVGKW
+312 SSGVIGKKRGCTF
-325 VEDIGIKF
+325 DS
-333 LQGYGLTE
+333 LLT
-341 TAPIA
+341 
-346 ALTPEYEPSR
+346 
-356 YASTGMAVKD
+356 
-366 TDIKLKNVNDAG
+366 
-378 EGEILIK
+378 
-385 GPTVMLG
+385 
-392 YYEDEKATNEVMEDG
+392 
-407 YFCSGDIG
+407 
-415 RIDSDGFIY
+415 
-424 ITGRSKNVIVTQNG
+424 NVIEVNG
-438 KNIYPEEIELMLGKI
+438 KQLVKLVGWYDNEYGYTYQML
-453 PEISEC
+453 C
-459 MVYGKKES
+459 
-467 EDAHDKELIITAK
+467 TAK
-480 IIPNYTK
+480 K
-487 IEELHGKNL
+487 MFK
-496 SDDDIYKIIWDKVK
+496 
-510 ENNKKLTSYKAVK
+510 
-523 KIEIKKDEFEKTT
+523 
-536 TMKIKRFAEINKDK
+536 
-550 AIK
+550 

>member
-43 YLIKYDSVHGAFH
+43 YLIKYDSVHGTFH

-69 SNVKFIKMFNEKDPA
+69 SNVKFIKVFNEQNPN

-139 DNLTGSE
+139 YNLTGTE

-266 KKSKKDGMVNS
+266 KNNQNDA
-277 MIHITNLLKNVN
+277 
-289 IDIKRKVFKEIL
+289 IKYIE
-301 DNLGG
+301 DP
-306 NLRIIV
+306 IV
-312 SAAAPIDAKVGKW
+312 SSDVIGKKRGCTF
-325 VEDIGIKF
+325 DS
-333 LQGYGLTE
+333 LLT
-341 TAPIA
+341 
-346 ALTPEYEPSR
+346 
-356 YASTGMAVKD
+356 
-366 TDIKLKNVNDAG
+366 
-378 EGEILIK
+378 
-385 GPTVMLG
+385 
-392 YYEDEKATNEVMEDG
+392 
-407 YFCSGDIG
+407 
-415 RIDSDGFIY
+415 
-424 ITGRSKNVIVTQNG
+424 NVIEVDG
-438 KNIYPEEIELMLGKI
+438 KQLVKLVGWYDNEYGYTYQML
-453 PEISEC
+453 C
-459 MVYGKKES
+459 
-467 EDAHDKELIITAK
+467 TAK
-480 IIPNYTK
+480 K
-487 IEELHGKNL
+487 MFK
-496 SDDDIYKIIWDKVK
+496 
-510 ENNKKLTSYKAVK
+510 
-523 KIEIKKDEFEKTT
+523 
-536 TMKIKRFAEINKDK
+536 
-550 AIK
+550 